1 MISFGKTFIASVS
14 DMVEIRKA
22 IKSAFIMD
30 LFIAMENGEY
40 FIADIKGEVHSA
52 LYTRRNRKSRPRD
65 FDRDPSSQLALTGGV
80 LECPVRSTGVTGV
93 KLT

>member
-1 MISFGKTFIASVS
+1 MISFGKTFITSVS

-22 IKSAFIMD
+22 IKSVFIMD
-30 LFIAMENGEY
+30 SFIAMENGDY
-40 FIADIKGEVHSA
+40 FIVCVKVHSA
-52 LYTRRNRKSRPRD
+52 LYARRNRKSGPGD

-80 LECPVRSTGVTGV
+80 LVCPVRSTGVTGV